1 VDCTYIV
8 TSLPYLDFTGPP
20 SMSPA
25 AFVDYCEG
33 LLAPADH
40 EALRRVVAGDLG
52 AVQHPAMQR
61 YAARETQL
69 RNAVAKIRAARAGAD
84 AERALREHPGWDI
97 SVEEGAVQA
106 MAMPDPLERE
116 RALDRIRWRML
127 DELAL
132 MPAFG
137 VQAVYAYALK
147 LRLLEK
153 WQKLSDEHGTETVA
167 QIIEQNVVGISL

>member
-1 VDCTYIV
+1 
-8 TSLPYLDFTGPP
+8 
-20 SMSPA
+20 
-25 AFVDYCEG
+25 
-33 LLAPADH
+33 
-40 EALRRVVAGDLG
+40 
-52 AVQHPAMQR
+52 
-61 YAARETQL
+61 
-69 RNAVAKIRAARAGAD
+69 
-84 AERALREHPGWDI
+84 
-97 SVEEGAVQA
+97 
-106 MAMPDPLERE
+106 MAMPHPLERE